1 MSTRTDY
8 IRRSLVNVEEYIASD
23 RIKDQNGT
31 RDALLELTRIVQD
44 LARVVEDFT
53 EQEGDR

>member
-23 RIKDQNGT
+23 RIKDQNGP